1 MDAYLDIETSY
12 EFEITVIGLF
22 REDLGFRQLVGP
34 EVNTENLLSLLNGV
48 RRIVTYNGSRFDL
61 PVIRKKMNVDLFD
74 LCESYDLM
82 YSCWKRKWLGGL
94 KKVEKLL
101 GLTRQSEGIDG
112 NDAMRLWH
120 LYEYYKDREALDS
133 LLQYNREDVM
143 NLVLLR
149 ERLEEKTEIE

>member
-12 EFEITVIGLF
+12 EFEITVIGVY
-22 REDLGFRQLVGP
+22 REDLGFCQLVGP
-34 EVNTENLLSLLNGV
+34 EVTPENLRPLFKGV
-48 RRIVTYNGSRFDL
+48 QKVVIYNGSRFDL
-61 PVIRKKMNVDLFD
+61 PVIKKKMNVDL
-74 LCESYDLM
+74 LNECASYDLM
-82 YSCWKRKWLGGL
+82 YSCWKKKWLGGL

-149 ERLEEKTEIE
+149 KRLEEKAEIE